1 MLASTIQFTNTHP
14 HPLPSTH
21 AATTPPPPTRRKRR
35 RPVRRPGEPGN
46 TRENITGPP
55 PPHRGRTA
63 GPVPS
68 GPNSAPTPPPRAGPR
83 GPPGPHRPAPTRP
96 GKTGTGKHTHTEKSG
111 ELSVVFPPMSVPSPR
126 ERWCHGSDPRAALLQ
141 GRYG

>member
-1 MLASTIQFTNTHP
+1 MRQPAPQPPKTTTP
-14 HPLPSTH
+14 
-21 AATTPPPPTRRKRR
+21 TPPPPPTPHTGDGKTKARR
-35 RPVRRPGEPGN
+35 
-46 TRENITGPP
+46 
-55 PPHRGRTA
+55 A